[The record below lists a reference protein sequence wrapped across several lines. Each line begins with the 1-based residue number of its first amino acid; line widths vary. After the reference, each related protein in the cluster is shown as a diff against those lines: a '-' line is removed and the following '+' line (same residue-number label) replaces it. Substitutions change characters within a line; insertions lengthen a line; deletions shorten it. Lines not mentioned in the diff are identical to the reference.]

1 MDCHRHC
8 RHCHLDLLAAVIV
21 PTTTSVHTQVC
32 VCVWGVG
39 AGEDVEGVLARLQAQ
54 ASENSLLR
62 ERQAKASSDLQV
74 WLFVL
79 QGTPPGGAG
88 GEGGA

>member
-1 MDCHRHC
+1 M
-8 RHCHLDLLAAVIV
+8 
-21 PTTTSVHTQVC
+21 
-32 VCVWGVG
+32 WGVG

-74 WLFVL
+74 CSLVL
-79 QGTPPGGAG
+79 QGE
-88 GEGGA
+88 EGGGGRTRSL